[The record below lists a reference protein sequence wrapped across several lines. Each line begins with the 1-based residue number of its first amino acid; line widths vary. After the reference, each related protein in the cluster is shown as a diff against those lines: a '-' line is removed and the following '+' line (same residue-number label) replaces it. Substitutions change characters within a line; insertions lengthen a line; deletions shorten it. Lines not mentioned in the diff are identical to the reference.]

1 MSQAVALI
9 NPLRSRLK
17 IIKKQWAR
25 WRTNLFSLSSLSSDP
40 GRLINVVANNR
51 VVQSN
56 RFPSEKQNKLRGGRK
71 KLVSVYYASLR
82 RERYDGVYRKETL
95 SSERGTIFIT
105 CKQTRV
111 CLALESS
118 VIMEYV
124 IIRCN
129 RTLIIVSREK
139 RMTKIPIFY
148 VSGER

>member
-25 WRTNLFSLSSLSSDP
+25 WRTNLFSLFPFLSSDH
-40 GRLINVVANNR
+40 LINVVANNR

-56 RFPSEKQNKLRGGRK
+56 RFPSETKQAARK

-82 RERYDGVYRKETL
+82 RERHDGVYRKETL
-95 SSERGTIFIT
+95 SSERDTIFIT

-118 VIMEYV
+118 VITEYV

-148 VSGER
+148 VSRER